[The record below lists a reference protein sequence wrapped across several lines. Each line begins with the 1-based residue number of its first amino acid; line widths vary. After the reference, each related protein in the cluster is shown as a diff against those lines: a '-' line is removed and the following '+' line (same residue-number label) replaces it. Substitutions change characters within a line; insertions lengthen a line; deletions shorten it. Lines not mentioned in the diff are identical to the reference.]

1 MDRAYRHID
10 VQRHND
16 VFCVRLRSRQLLET
30 DILELADEIVSLIID
45 DGCRKLVLSL
55 GPEKLDCLY
64 SVFLAKLVM
73 LRRRMRECGG
83 VLKLCDVSPE
93 VIGIFEATHLK
104 DFFDFVK
111 DQPTAIAA
119 LSQPKP

>member
-1 MDRAYRHID
+1 MDRAFHHLD
-10 VQRHND
+10 VQQHGD

-30 DILELADEIVSLIID
+30 DILEMADELVSLIID
-45 DGCRKLVLSL
+45 GGCRKLALSL

-83 VLKLCDVSPE
+83 TLKLCDVPPE
-93 VIGIFEATHLK
+93 VMGIFEACHLK

-119 LSQPKP
+119 MTNP

>member
-1 MDRAYRHID
+1 MDRAYHHID
-10 VQRHND
+10 VQLHGD

-30 DILELADEIVSLIID
+30 DILELADELVSLIID
-45 DGCRKLVLSL
+45 RGCRKLALSL

-83 VLKLCDVSPE
+83 ALKLCEVAPE
-93 VIGIFEATHLK
+93 VVGIFEACHLK
-104 DFFDFVK
+104 DYFEFAK
-111 DQPTAIAA
+111 DQQAVIAA
-119 LSQPKP
+119 LSQT

>member
-1 MDRAYRHID
+1 MERAYRHIN

-16 VFCVRLRSRQLLET
+16 VFCVRLRSRQLMET
-30 DILELADEIVSLIID
+30 EILELADELVSLIID
-45 DGCRKLVLSL
+45 GGCRKLVLSL

-83 VLKLCDVSPE
+83 VLKLCEVPPE
-93 VIGIFEATHLK
+93 VVNLFEATHLK
-104 DFFDFVK
+104 DFFEFVK
-111 DQPTAIAA
+111 DQPTAIAL
-119 LSQPKP
+119 LSQH